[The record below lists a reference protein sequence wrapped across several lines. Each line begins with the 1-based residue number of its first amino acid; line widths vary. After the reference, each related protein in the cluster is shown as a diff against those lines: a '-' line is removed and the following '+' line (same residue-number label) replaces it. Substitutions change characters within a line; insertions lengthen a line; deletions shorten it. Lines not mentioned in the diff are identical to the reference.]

1 MLTTARYWREQP
13 QRYRMEAGKCSK
25 CGAVHFPPRRVCP
38 ECAGRAFE
46 TVVLPGTGTV
56 ETFTVIHV
64 GPTGFGDQAPY
75 AVAIV
80 KLADG
85 TSITT
90 QLVDCDTAAV
100 EIGMPVRLEFR
111 KIFGEGEDGVLCYG
125 YKAVPA

>member
-1 MLTTARYWREQP
+1 
-13 QRYRMEAGKCSK
+13 MEAGKCTK
-25 CGAVHFPPRRVCP
+25 CGMVHFPPRRVCSA
-38 ECAGRAFE
+38 CSGREFE

-64 GPTGFGDQAPY
+64 GPTAFTDQTPY

-85 TSITT
+85 TAITT
-90 QLVDCDTAAV
+90 QLVDCDPAAI
-100 EIGMPVRLEFR
+100 EIGLPVRIEFR

>member
-13 QRYRMEAGKCSK
+13 QRYRMEAGKCTQ
-25 CGAVHFPPRRVCP
+25 CGTVYFPPRRVCSG
-38 ECAGRAFE
+38 CAGRAFE

-56 ETFTVIHV
+56 STFTVIHV
-64 GPTGFGDQAPY
+64 APTAFTDQAPY

-85 TSITT
+85 TAITT
-90 QLVDCDTAAV
+90 QLVDCDPGAI

-111 KIFGEGEDGVLCYG
+111 KIFGEGEEGVLCYG
-125 YKAVPA
+125 YKAVPS